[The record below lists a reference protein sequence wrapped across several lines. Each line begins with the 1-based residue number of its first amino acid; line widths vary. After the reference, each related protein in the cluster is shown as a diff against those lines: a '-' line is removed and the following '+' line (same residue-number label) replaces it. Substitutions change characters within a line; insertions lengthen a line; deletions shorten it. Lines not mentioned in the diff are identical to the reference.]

1 MIGFSD
7 SEDPVQSNNFKVT
20 QTDKD
25 RLNDFGKLMRS
36 RGTENL
42 VQVLNPDLIVRFL
55 FGTKLPPYLFLLN
68 VCVRS
73 ISVVRDVDLSHVL
86 MLPTA
91 FSFS

>member
-25 RLNDFGKLMRS
+25 RLNDFGK
-36 RGTENL
+36 
-42 VQVLNPDLIVRFL
+42 LIVRFL